1 MAGEGGGVNLEAKR
15 DPACKTRW
23 SSRRMLL
30 GFSAAEHPPPPA
42 LEEQPKGVP
51 SVPRTLLETTR
62 TLDREVMK
70 IFCSNKNETQNESIF
85 TTSSVGSPD
94 L

>member
-1 MAGEGGGVNLEAKR
+1 
-15 DPACKTRW
+15 
-23 SSRRMLL
+23 MLL

-42 LEEQPKGVP
+42 LEEKPKGVP
-51 SVPRTLLETTR
+51 SPPWNLLETTR

-70 IFCSNKNETQNESIF
+70 IFCSNQNETQNESIF